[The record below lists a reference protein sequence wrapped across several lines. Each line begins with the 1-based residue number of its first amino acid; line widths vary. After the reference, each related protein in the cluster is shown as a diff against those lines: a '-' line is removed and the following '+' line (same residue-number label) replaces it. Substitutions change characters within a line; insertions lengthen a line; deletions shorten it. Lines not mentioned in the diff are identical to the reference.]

1 MKEKKN
7 EWHKTKGVME
17 LFKNDKL
24 IREYKYQNGHD
35 RRRMFDIWKSEE
47 KPNGIDKIE
56 LIIKPNL

>member
-1 MKEKKN
+1 MREKKN
-7 EWHKTKGVME
+7 EWYKTKGIME
-17 LFKNDKL
+17 LFKNDEL

-47 KPNGIDKIE
+47 KPNGIDKLE